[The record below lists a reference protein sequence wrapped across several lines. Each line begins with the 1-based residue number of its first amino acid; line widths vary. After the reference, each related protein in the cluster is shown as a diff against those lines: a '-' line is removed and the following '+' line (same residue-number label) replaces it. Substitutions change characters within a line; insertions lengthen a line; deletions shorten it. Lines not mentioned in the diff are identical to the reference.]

1 MKQNRS
7 ILIVDDQIENI
18 QVIQNCLEKLPIK
31 FLIYRATNASTA
43 LQICL
48 KKIPDIVIT
57 DWDMPEM
64 SGIELVCEL
73 KNNASTKNIPVIMCT
88 GVMLTSENLKTALD
102 AGAFDYI
109 RKPIDKVELEARLM
123 SALRYSESL
132 NTIKTECEQFLS
144 LLDSIPG
151 PIYVSDY
158 ETSEIIFANK
168 AKFALY
174 GEDIIGKKCYS
185 VFHNL
190 NSPCEFCTKL
200 TLLNSENQV
209 IPWQHH
215 YKNINKHLYNIDKL
229 IYWHNGK
236 LAKFQIGF
244 DISDLINA
252 QNEIRKLSTAVEQS
266 PVTIVIT
273 DLCGNIQFVNKKF
286 TELTGYTFEEAI
298 GKNPRV
304 LKTPFTKA
312 EVFTDL
318 WKTITAGEVWNGE
331 FINKTKHGDIFIEK
345 ATIAPIRD
353 NEGNINNYVAIKEN
367 ITEKKQ
373 MEEILVKSE
382 KKLREANAT
391 KDKFFSIIA
400 HDLKNP
406 FNSIVGF
413 SDLLL
418 KNIDKY
424 DKDKI
429 LNFVKNINNSSKQ
442 AFILLENLLL
452 WARSQSGNIEF
463 YPTKNNLKNII
474 QENILLAENQANNK
488 EIQIENHITDDY
500 FVFCDKNMINTVIRN
515 LLTNAVKF
523 TTNKGKI
530 TTAIK
535 LIENNYEVTISDT
548 GVGISPENI
557 DKLFRIDSK
566 HQTLGTAD
574 EKGTGLGLI
583 LCKEFIE
590 KHKGKIWAESEKG
603 KGSDFKFTLQ
613 IAL

>member
-1 MKQNRS
+1 
-7 ILIVDDQIENI
+7 
-18 QVIQNCLEKLPIK
+18 
-31 FLIYRATNASTA
+31 
-43 LQICL
+43 
-48 KKIPDIVIT
+48 
-57 DWDMPEM
+57 
-64 SGIELVCEL
+64 
-73 KNNASTKNIPVIMCT
+73 
-88 GVMLTSENLKTALD
+88 
-102 AGAFDYI
+102 
-109 RKPIDKVELEARLM
+109 
-123 SALRYSESL
+123 
-132 NTIKTECEQFLS
+132 
-144 LLDSIPG
+144 
-151 PIYVSDY
+151 
-158 ETSEIIFANK
+158 
-168 AKFALY
+168 
-174 GEDIIGKKCYS
+174 
-185 VFHNL
+185 
-190 NSPCEFCTKL
+190 
-200 TLLNSENQV
+200 
-209 IPWQHH
+209 
-215 YKNINKHLYNIDKL
+215 
-229 IYWHNGK
+229 
-236 LAKFQIGF
+236 
-244 DISDLINA
+244 
-252 QNEIRKLSTAVEQS
+252 
-266 PVTIVIT
+266 
-273 DLCGNIQFVNKKF
+273 
-286 TELTGYTFEEAI
+286 
-298 GKNPRV
+298 
-304 LKTPFTKA
+304 
-312 EVFTDL
+312 
-318 WKTITAGEVWNGE
+318 
-331 FINKTKHGDIFIEK
+331 
-345 ATIAPIRD
+345 
-353 NEGNINNYVAIKEN
+353 
-367 ITEKKQ
+367 